1 MPPALLKTSSALPAP
16 RTRTGGFALLITITL
31 LSFVVLLLVGLAT
44 YTRIETAISGNTQK
58 QAQARQNALL
68 ALDVALGQ
76 LQKHAGPDQRV
87 TATAASFGGG
97 TGSNRYTGVWD
108 TTTAGTTPITWLVS
122 GNETNVLAIKPTT
135 TLTATNAAELVG
147 LKTSA
152 LANDVR
158 APLVPITTVGVPGQA
173 TAATIGRYAWWVGDQ
188 GVKAPVAVPDKSGA
202 VTYSPWTDSERIRQ
216 QISLGALA
224 SDTTAAAVFDAQSS
238 TNTNLVS
245 SLPTTNQLTFLNK
258 STTGTLGLAGL
269 QARFHD
275 WSSNNFNVLANTA
288 SNSAG
293 LRQDLS
299 LDASLL
305 GSAAQAWLDYTTYM
319 EAPADAATSAFPPT
333 PSINTDSFRRRFK
346 ITPPLS
352 SAGVIHSVSP
362 VLTMF
367 GLSFNIRTLDGKND
381 QPLEVRARWYVSLW
395 NPYSGALVPENLRL
409 EIENLPDPLLLD
421 LSDKISGASMGTVSV
436 SLNSLFEDSTAP
448 NGKFPL
454 QLNWAPPG
462 NTLVPD
468 FLSWLPG
475 RVHTWISGPFRK
487 RVTPPGGMDGNFNE
501 TNFSAIAGQGD
512 TRIASFS
519 AYPDASDTNVSI
531 RFPSVNLKI
540 KLYRS
545 ADTDPIAVFDA
556 PVFIDNLSGT
566 TPQLL
571 ISGDYQFGYQFRL
584 FESGHID
591 IGDKGEWLNG
601 SSVVDFRT
609 TSIPNTSYRTDPAK
623 LNDPAQYR
631 TSLDFSD
638 SKYLFD
644 RTQGAAG
651 IASVTYNEDVPV
663 FELPRLPL
671 LSLGMLQH
679 LAIDGA
685 RPFSIGN
692 SWGATTTIN
701 SIPSGQLFD
710 QFFFSGLVSGVNP
723 TGSGTTLVLPNPLL
737 RVSPRTSTGAAT
749 TVNDLRNPSD
759 AACSS
764 KYLLQGGAFNLNS
777 TSIAAWASV
786 LRTVR
791 FTTPATAFKYLKLEE
806 NTGTAA
812 FDASNPEEIP
822 LTVQSTDAHFFRF
835 SQSAQETYQAE
846 AGLSAGG
853 STGITPPKTE
863 LFRQGMLTLDSTKVQ
878 TLATK
883 ITAAI
888 RAHQSA
894 SGPFRTLEE
903 FLSPSANAT
912 TSLLEQAIADAGIN
926 VDSDRNPIEF
936 SSQFLTQGDIMTALA
951 PVLFPRS
958 DTFVIRTYGE
968 AVNPATGV
976 TEGKAWCEATVQRIP
991 EYFDP
996 ADDATVAPANLT
1008 SALNQ
1013 NLGRRFKVV
1022 SFRWLT
1028 RFDI

>member
-1 MPPALLKTSSALPAP
+1 MPPAPLKTSSASAAP

-108 TTTAGTTPITWLVS
+108 TTNAGTTPITWLVS

-216 QISLGALA
+216 QISLGVPA
-224 SDTTAAAVFDAQSS
+224 SDPSAATVFETQAS
-238 TNTNLVS
+238 TNTTLAVRM
-245 SLPTTNQLTFLNK
+245 PTTNQLTFFNK
-258 STTGTLGLAGL
+258 STTGTVGLAGV

-319 EAPADAATSAFPPT
+319 EAPVDAAASAFPPT
-333 PSINTDSFRRRFK
+333 PDITANSIRRRYVMQPG
-346 ITPPLS
+346 PP
-352 SAGVIHSVSP
+352 AIAP
-362 VLTMF
+362 VLSFF
-367 GLSFNIRTLDGKND
+367 GLSFSFRND
-381 QPLEVRARWYVSLW
+381 SSNSSLEIASRCVVGLW
-395 NPYSGALVPENLRL
+395 NPYTAALVPEDLELVITDGLPEVLVTDTQGYQSTIDLQSFLGAGTGLKFTLR
-409 EIENLPDPLLLD
+409 
-421 LSDKISGASMGTVSV
+421 
-436 SLNSLFEDSTAP
+436 FTA
-448 NGKFPL
+448 NGVD
-454 QLNWAPPG
+454 A
-462 NTLVPD
+462 D
-468 FLSWLPG
+468 RYSWLPG
-475 RVHTWISGPFRK
+475 RVYNWSASSASGSTGLVGNLMEFYVRDSTPSSGGSGVIWPAGAPLNASTSVSMVERRCFILKSTTLKLELRRASDGIKIAEFNSAKFEPILLGTNPIETDKKSFDFAFIFRLPDGAE
-487 RVTPPGGMDGNFNE
+487 VTANNQDLWLEAVGRDPRESSFPSDGYLVPGGNGNKAE
-501 TNFSAIAGQGD
+501 
-512 TRIASFS
+512 
-519 AYPDASDTNVSI
+519 
-531 RFPSVNLKI
+531 
-540 KLYRS
+540 
-545 ADTDPIAVFDA
+545 
-556 PVFIDNLSGT
+556 
-566 TPQLL
+566 
-571 ISGDYQFGYQFRL
+571 QFGGSKIFQFAAT
-584 FESGHID
+584 F
-591 IGDKGEWLNG
+591 
-601 SSVVDFRT
+601 
-609 TSIPNTSYRTDPAK
+609 PN
-623 LNDPAQYR
+623 LL
-631 TSLDFSD
+631 LDRSPVEK
-638 SKYLFD
+638 SFD
-644 RTQGAAG
+644 Q
-651 IASVTYNEDVPV
+651 DVPV
-663 FELPRLPL
+663 FELPRAPL
-671 LSLGMLQH
+671 LSLGLLQH

-723 TGSGTTLVLPNPLL
+723 TGSGATLVLPNPLL

-749 TVNDLRNPSD
+749 TVNDLRNPD
-759 AACSS
+759 AAARSS

-791 FTTPATAFKYLKLEE
+791 FTTPATAFKYLKLEKD
-806 NTGTAA
+806 TGTASI
-812 FDASNPEEIP
+812 DGEIP
-822 LTVQSTDAHFFRF
+822 LTVQSADAHFFRF
-835 SQSAQETYQAE
+835 SQSAQETYFQE
-846 AGLSAGG
+846 GEPSAGG

-863 LFRQGMLTLDSTKVQ
+863 LFRQGMVTLDSTKVQ

-912 TSLLEQAIADAGIN
+912 TSLLEQAITDAGIN
-926 VDSDRNPIEF
+926 VDSDGNPIEF

-968 AVNPATGV
+968 AVNPATGA

-996 ADDATVAPANLT
+996 ADDAIVAPADLT

-1028 RFDI
+1028 RSDI